1 VLCKDEREQVTV
13 VVSAWSL
20 AAGMHGRCP
29 ALWHEIGGGD
39 VALLST
45 N

>member
-1 VLCKDEREQVTV
+1 VLCEDERAQVNV
-13 VVSAWSL
+13 VGSAWSL
-20 AAGMHGRCP
+20 AAGMRGRCP

-45 N
+45 K